1 VTQPVLFAV
10 EDGEHSAVTDGAAS
24 LSACDK
30 GDISELAFEM
40 EAQKRG
46 WIVASARGKSKD
58 FDAIIKRPHL
68 IRPVSVQVKLANWAP
83 GGGGKR
89 SQTPCRYAFHCGR
102 VAGPYTATAFDI
114 LAVHLA
120 DLDKWVFYT
129 RAELGNRRRSSYLP
143 PELRK
148 QAIKFTA
155 PDARDPDNWELL
167 DQVAAMYS
175 QESLSIGQP
184 LSYPPNHNPLIP

>member
-1 VTQPVLFAV
+1 MSEELFAL
-10 EDGEHSAVTDGAAS
+10 EDGEHSKVTESGIS
-24 LSACDK
+24 LSSGDK

-83 GGGGKR
+83 GGGGSR
-89 SQTPCRYAFHCGR
+89 PGTPCRYGFHCGR
-102 VAGPYTATAFDI
+102 LSGPYSVTAFDV
-114 LAVHLA
+114 LAVHLG
-120 DLDKWVFYT
+120 DMNKWVFYT

-143 PELRK
+143 PELRRQAVK
-148 QAIKFTA
+148 QSA

-167 DQVAAMYS
+167 DQVAALYS
-175 QESLSIGQP
+175 QESLGVTQ
-184 LSYPPNHNPLIP
+184 